1 MKILAIG
8 DLVGDIGY
16 QKLRKILPELKKG
29 KKAVRTEG
37 WGGSEEYIFVVD
49 NDTLNGEKVNP
60 YLMIRTKEEP
70 SLSQFMPTSCDV
82 LADDWKIVE

>member
-1 MKILAIG
+1 MTFEE
-8 DLVGDIGY
+8 V
-16 QKLRKILPELKKG
+16 LPELKKG

-70 SLSQFMPTSCDV
+70 VFRKGRNFVVSMVCLFFLTLSSAICR
-82 LADDWKIVE
+82 IVPE

>member
-1 MKILAIG
+1 MTFEE
-8 DLVGDIGY
+8 V
-16 QKLRKILPELKKG
+16 LPELKKG
-29 KKAVRTEG
+29 KKVVRTEG

-60 YLMIRTKEEP
+60 YLMIRTKEE
-70 SLSQFMPTSCDV
+70 SALSQFMPTSCDV